1 MSTIE
6 GYVRG
11 FADSWISPYIPVLLL
26 VLLCCGVVYVRAR
39 TGSTLFLH
47 ERLWCLMGGKVKFE
61 SVSLQDVWS
70 KTVEYEGFKF
80 KTGIRFPSYAKIEET
95 LQWLDKN
102 KVGLEE
108 LVFVRS
114 YFDSKGIRMRRPC
127 VGCFILSLVG
137 AGACFIAS
145 IFLVFV
151 FSLPAALLTI
161 KDTGT
166 VIWVQQDQNKA
177 RSWDG
182 LSWVVD
188 SSSCRES
195 VYSSSLSYQDR
206 KVVCEILIEADADEY
221 LSRVISQQ
229 RIVAYMV
236 FFIFLF
242 SLVFVVRLH
251 NVAKYAENIRKKTEY
266 NGMRQLEINI

>member
-242 SLVFVVRLH
+242 SLVFVVRLR
-251 NVAKYAENIRKKTEY
+251 NVAKCAENIRKKTED
-266 NGMRQLEINI
+266 NGMTQLEINI